1 MYTGYCVDKSEA
13 CVYLGPRAYKL
24 QYLFDN
30 CKLAI
35 GYMKKDDR
43 EEPLWGVFGADPGV
57 YKYEE

>member
-1 MYTGYCVDKSEA
+1 M
-13 CVYLGPRAYKL
+13 YLGPRAYKL